1 MAARKGLSKKTR
13 FEVFKRDSFT
23 CQYCGRMAPD
33 VILEVD
39 HINPV
44 ANSGDN
50 NIMNLVT
57 SCYDCNRGKG
67 KRQLSEN
74 DEIKKQQEQLKEL
87 NLKREQLKMLVDWKK
102 ELSNFEDE
110 QVDVISN
117 LLKEA
122 TGFNLSDV
130 GKSKFKKEIKR
141 FGISEVIESTNLS
154 ISQYYDGTNESVK
167 KVVDYIPR
175 ICTVREQTV
184 SNPFY
189 SKVKYIF
196 AILKR
201 RFYYFRYKKSDTNKL
216 LLFMQNEAAFKVL
229 KDLAGEVKHPNE
241 FWDLLDEWIA
251 EMGGGK

>member
-1 MAARKGLSKKTR
+1 MTARIGLSKKTR

-33 VILEVD
+33 IILEVD

-44 ANSGDN
+44 VNGGDN

-74 DEIKKQQEQLKEL
+74 EELKKQQSQLKEL
-87 NLKREQLKMLVDWKK
+87 NIKREQLKMLVEWKK

-110 QVDVISN
+110 QVSIISDMIS
-117 LLKEA
+117 KA
-122 TGFNLSDV
+122 TGFHLSEN
-130 GKSKFKKEIKR
+130 GKNKFKKEIKR
-141 FGISEVIESTNLS
+141 FGIAEVIESTNLS
-154 ISQYYDGTNESVK
+154 ITQYYDGTKESAN
-167 KVVDYIPR
+167 KVYDYIPR
-175 ICTVREQTV
+175 ICSVREQTI

-189 SKVKYIF
+189 SKVRYVL

-201 RFYYFRYKKSDTNKL
+201 RFYYFHYKREDTDKL
-216 LLFMQNEAAFKVL
+216 LLFIKSESSYEIAKDMAVKVRL
-229 KDLAGEVKHPNE
+229 PYDFWKMLDDLIEE
-241 FWDLLDEWIA
+241 L
-251 EMGGGK
+251 GGG